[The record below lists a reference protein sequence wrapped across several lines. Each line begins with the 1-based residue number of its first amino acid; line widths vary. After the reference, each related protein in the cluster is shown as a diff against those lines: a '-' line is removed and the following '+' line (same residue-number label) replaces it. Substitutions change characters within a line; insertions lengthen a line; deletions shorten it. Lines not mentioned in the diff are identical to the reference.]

1 MNVKVFVVYLFLS
14 VSFCL
19 FPSLYHDSMGVLIN
33 NVSAHL
39 KEFLYSNDASEIPY
53 KRSIKFNTPT
63 LSQTLLHTLSYS
75 FTNTHYIISIIDNRF
90 TIQNKLKTGYL
101 FRF

>member
-1 MNVKVFVVYLFLS
+1 MNAKVFVVYLFLS

-53 KRSIKFNTPT
+53 KRSIK
-63 LSQTLLHTLSYS
+63 
-75 FTNTHYIISIIDNRF
+75 I
-90 TIQNKLKTGYL
+90 
-101 FRF
+101 